1 MRYKILGEAIS
12 ACGGFKLVLSDGNVP
27 DNVLLSELDRLYA
40 EWKSED
46 DFYFFLKE
54 ECETEIPALKAASDE
69 VEFFKCLLG
78 AKYRGVSLLS
88 ARDEKR
94 RKESLWKNCAWTWSK
109 MNGVKG
115 YVVRGIGNYAAQ
127 SIFLPCAGY
136 GHGTSLVNA
145 GSRGH
150 YWSSDP
156 Y

>member
-1 MRYKILGEAIS
+1 M
-12 ACGGFKLVLSDGNVP
+12 
-27 DNVLLSELDRLYA
+27 
-40 EWKSED
+40 
-46 DFYFFLKE
+46 
-54 ECETEIPALKAASDE
+54 EIPALKAASDE

-78 AKYRGVSLLS
+78 AKCRGVSLLS

-115 YVVRGIGNYAAQ
+115 YVVRGIIGNYAAQ

-145 GSRGH
+145 GSRSH
-150 YWSSDP
+150 YWSSVP
-156 Y
+156 YSDFDLSRGLYFSSDNYYTYYRHNRYDGQSVRPLQGFTK